1 VQLTRNQLL
10 TLGVLFFT
18 FLAGILFTRWF
29 YNRSEEIRREKATV
43 LLERI
48 QQVTKLITVEGHFTE
63 IYDYKDYY
71 GYDIGM
77 FRKKALM
84 RVQAKVSAGYDL
96 GKMKIQSFPQKKQVV
111 ISGLPEPEI
120 LSIEH
125 DLDYY
130 DLQEGIFNSFS
141 TEDYNR
147 LNADAKNKIRQK
159 ALQSDLFEAAS
170 EQRDKVFDMI
180 RFMVESAGWTLE
192 IDGWEDPEKPE
203 NFEN

>member
-1 VQLTRNQLL
+1 M
-10 TLGVLFFT
+10 
-18 FLAGILFTRWF
+18 
-29 YNRSEEIRREKATV
+29 

-63 IYDYKDYY
+63 IYDYKDYF

-192 IDGWEDPEKPE
+192 IDSWEDPEKPE